1 MFSKT
6 IIAQTDRDRNV
17 ERLYEIMGNVYAIVN
32 EAKPLKI
39 QSHKLVIARMVQQTI
54 DCGYFICSYAQN
66 KNFCRMAHH
75 HSRPFILLLL
85 LIGVRA
91 VKHLVTGADARITDY
106 KAKFEELL
114 TEFHWEA
121 VRNTEITVVQTKITV
136 LRILDDV
143 ESLGRWFAGFYEH
156 FI

>member
-75 HSRPFILLLL
+75 IVKAIYLTTS
-85 LIGVRA
+85 LIRDQSCKASCVRCRCQ
-91 VKHLVTGADARITDY
+91 HHRIPGQ
-106 KAKFEELL
+106 
-114 TEFHWEA
+114 
-121 VRNTEITVVQTKITV
+121 VQ
-136 LRILDDV
+136 
-143 ESLGRWFAGFYEH
+143 
-156 FI
+156 